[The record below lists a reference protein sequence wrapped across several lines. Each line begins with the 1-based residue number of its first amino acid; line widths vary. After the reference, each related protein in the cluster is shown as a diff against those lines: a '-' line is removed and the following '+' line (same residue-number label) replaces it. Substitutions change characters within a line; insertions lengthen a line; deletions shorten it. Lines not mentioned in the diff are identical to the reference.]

1 MAASKLNLSPS
12 LKAVFDR
19 PVAFHRCFVE
29 VTGGVLPALMLSQ
42 AYYWSNRTSDPDG
55 WFWKTQEQWETETG
69 LGRTEVMTARR
80 QLRATS
86 FWQEELRGAPPKMYF
101 RIDQEKLLAALQG
114 EFEPLSLEQCLANFE
129 TTFKKISK
137 TGYMRARKAKAEA
150 EHVDYAA
157 VLAQYGMVCYLCG
170 NQITKGPGV
179 HSENLTFDHVIPL
192 SRGGSHLFQNIRP
205 AHVKCNVL
213 KGNEVPNPPIPEA
226 VNSLTAREF
235 NSLTTRELNSLA
247 QRKSNGLSQSDL
259 INLPQRKNSIYT
271 TETIPKIIERE
282 SASPQPSLISV
293 LIEVYAETITSQADD
308 VVLQK
313 QAVTLEGKGITV
325 ETLRTFF
332 AETELR
338 PARFVAQN
346 LLVWQAARTRQ
357 REKQLAESLVG
368 ASPEERQRRLALVR
382 GHVSA
387 SIAAQPEPEPDVALT
402 DAGRTLWDDVLD
414 VLERSISPEA
424 FATWFRPTR
433 FFAQE
438 GDCLKVQ
445 IPDAVF
451 DDWIWNNYAAELEAA
466 MSEAGL
472 SDCVVEFV
480 VAERKAA

>member
-1 MAASKLNLSPS
+1 MRLSEHFRDIGRTVAYYPS
-12 LKAVFDR
+12 LSDIL
-19 PVAFHRCFVE
+19 
-29 VTGGVLPALMLSQ
+29 GGGTATILFCQFFWFTPAEPEL
-42 AYYWSNRTSDPDG
+42 NG
-55 WFWKTQEQWETETG
+55 WFKKSAEEIKKATG
-69 LGRTEVMTARR
+69 LTPTEQRTARR
-80 QLRATS
+80 ALIERGLLEEEFRGSPPTWHFRLNLDVLDERWYNRAGLAEEEKQRNRERTKKATAARLEKKNSAPSTVRETKGSTVRQTKGSTLRDTCNQPNEA
-86 FWQEELRGAPPKMYF
+86 RGVQPY
-101 RIDQEKLLAALQG
+101 D
-114 EFEPLSLEQCLANFE
+114 S
-129 TTFKKISK
+129 
-137 TGYMRARKAKAEA
+137 RKVL
-150 EHVDYAA
+150 HVDKNTY
-157 VLAQYGMVCYLCG
+157 
-170 NQITKGPGV
+170 T
-179 HSENLTFDHVIPL
+179 EN
-192 SRGGSHLFQNIRP
+192 
-205 AHVKCNVL
+205 K
-213 KGNEVPNPPIPEA
+213 K
-226 VNSLTAREF
+226 
-235 NSLTTRELNSLA
+235 
-247 QRKSNGLSQSDL
+247 
-259 INLPQRKNSIYT
+259 
-271 TETIPKIIERE
+271 ERE
-282 SASPQPSLISV
+282 ASPLPESLILV
-293 LIEVYAETITSQADD
+293 LIEVYAETITSQADE

-313 QAVTLEGKGITV
+313 QAVTLAGKGISV

-387 SIAAQPEPEPDVALT
+387 SIAAQPEPEPDVALP

-466 MSEAGL
+466 MSEAEL